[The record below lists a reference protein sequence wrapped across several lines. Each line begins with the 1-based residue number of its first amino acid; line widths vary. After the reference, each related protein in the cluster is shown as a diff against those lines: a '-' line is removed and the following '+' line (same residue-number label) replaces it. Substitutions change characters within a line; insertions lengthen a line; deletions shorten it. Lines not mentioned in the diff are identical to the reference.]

1 MASEERDPPV
11 WTHREAVVNRVRLH
25 YVEAGGGPL
34 IVLLHGFP
42 EFWYSWRHQIP
53 ALAEAGFRVMAPDL
67 RGYNLSDKPAG
78 VRHYRLGAL
87 VEDVA
92 GLIRRAGAGKAVVAG
107 HDWGGGVAWA
117 LAMRWPQLL
126 SRLVI
131 LNAPHPGAFF
141 RELRTWSQ
149 LRRSWYMFFFQLPV
163 LPELFMRAGNFR
175 GLERTLRHDP
185 VRPGAFTDEDIQR
198 YKEAIARPGALT
210 AGINYYRAA
219 FRYSRLSPAQS
230 FPKIEVPTLLIW
242 GEKDRYL
249 GIRLTEGL
257 DRWVADLRIE
267 RIPEA
272 SHWVQNDAPER
283 VNRLMIDFLNR

>member
-1 MASEERDPPV
+1 
-11 WTHREAVVNRVRLH
+11 
-25 YVEAGGGPL
+25 
-34 IVLLHGFP
+34 
-42 EFWYSWRHQIP
+42 
-53 ALAEAGFRVMAPDL
+53 
-67 RGYNLSDKPAG
+67 
-78 VRHYRLGAL
+78 
-87 VEDVA
+87 
-92 GLIRRAGAGKAVVAG
+92 
-107 HDWGGGVAWA
+107 
-117 LAMRWPQLL
+117 
-126 SRLVI
+126 
-131 LNAPHPGAFF
+131 
-141 RELRTWSQ
+141 
-149 LRRSWYMFFFQLPV
+149 MFFFQLPV

-249 GIRLTEGL
+249 GTRLTEGL